1 MKKVIDFV
9 KQRYKIFIPIM
20 VVFVLLLAVYFLYRE
35 YRYDTYRNR
44 KETPVYQYFGGK
56 KKEYTAIITYNLKK
70 VIIGIEGKDKKI
82 NYDATPVYFAKEDR
96 VLFPEEMSVILPLK
110 SGESHRLYKYATY
123 GIVDEIHKITNG
135 GEDVA
140 CSHFF
145 LFDGKGLY
153 FFSDKV
159 TLSVEGMDEITLGAN
174 SYIENV
180 GGYTLTY
187 YDKENDKAKILDI
200 EGKEIIVTNDNY
212 TININRKEFKVFGKT
227 VSLGQ
232 PYNLNPLSN
241 DWQIKVY
248 NDIIKFRIGV
258 L

>member
-1 MKKVIDFV
+1 M
-9 KQRYKIFIPIM
+9 
-20 VVFVLLLAVYFLYRE
+20 
-35 YRYDTYRNR
+35 
-44 KETPVYQYFGGK
+44 
-56 KKEYTAIITYNLKK
+56 
-70 VIIGIEGKDKKI
+70 
-82 NYDATPVYFAKEDR
+82 
-96 VLFPEEMSVILPLK
+96 
-110 SGESHRLYKYATY
+110 
-123 GIVDEIHKITNG
+123 
-135 GEDVA
+135 
-140 CSHFF
+140 
-145 LFDGKGLY
+145 FDGKGLY

-159 TLSVEGMDEITLGAN
+159 ILSVEGMDEITLGAN

-187 YDKENDKAKILDI
+187 YDKENDKAEILDI

-227 VSLGQ
+227 VSLGK